1 MAWEGGHSL
10 GVTAAC
16 CGSDHVI
23 HECAAGFD
31 QALKCLAKIEDKSC
45 GLKCRT
51 QMACCAIKHY
61 VHYPGEAPMKTG
73 ALQGVQVPY
82 VKGIA
87 IRTASSHGGDSVSC
101 HRKR

>member
-1 MAWEGGHSL
+1 MREIRTPGSVRGAEGNF
-10 GVTAAC
+10 C
-16 CGSDHVI
+16 PYRD
-23 HECAAGFD
+23 
-31 QALKCLAKIEDKSC
+31 
-45 GLKCRT
+45 
-51 QMACCAIKHY
+51 
-61 VHYPGEAPMKTG
+61 EAPMKTG